1 MNNLEKVLKAL
12 ANKRRLAILKYL
24 KKNKEASVGEI
35 AEAIGLSF
43 KSTSRHIRI
52 LLAVSILDRDQR
64 ILSVYYYI
72 DGNISSLIKLILSM
86 L

>member
-1 MNNLEKVLKAL
+1 MKNLEKLLKAL

-24 KKNKEASVGEI
+24 KNNKEASVSEI
-35 AEAIGLSF
+35 AEAISLSF

-52 LLAVSILDRDQR
+52 LLSVSVLDREQR
-64 ILSVYYYI
+64 ALSVYYCL
-72 DGNISSLIKLILSM
+72 DKNISSLLKLILSM